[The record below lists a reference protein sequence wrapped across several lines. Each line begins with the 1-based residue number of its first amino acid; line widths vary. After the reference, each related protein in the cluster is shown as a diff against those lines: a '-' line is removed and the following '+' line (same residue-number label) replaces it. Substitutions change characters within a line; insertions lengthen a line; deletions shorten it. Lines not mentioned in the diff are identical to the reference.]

1 MMFIHCISVCR
12 GFESNQPEN
21 AMVEILL
28 ESLSAADKRP
38 REKLGSCS
46 VEVLHG
52 WSLVSLLR
60 PPFMAGGVF
69 FHDQMDGSD
78 IPTEIYTME
87 TTCMRW
93 PD

>member
-1 MMFIHCISVCR
+1 MFINGISVCR
-12 GFESNQPEN
+12 RFKSNQLGN
-21 AMVEILL
+21 ANVEELN
-28 ESLSAADKRP
+28 AADKRP
-38 REKLGSCS
+38 REELALCS

-52 WSLVSLLR
+52 WSLFSLLR

-69 FHDQMDGSD
+69 FQDQMDGSD

-87 TTCMRW
+87 TTCMHW